1 MKTSSKP
8 FQKVRNGPLKVLAMA
23 FGFAMMAAFMALVP
37 EHGEEEEGAE
47 ENNNLTTTLFSS
59 ALLTTTTI
67 STTVQN

>member
-1 MKTSSKP
+1 MTSSKP
-8 FQKVRNGPLKVLAMA
+8 FKKVRNGPLKVLAMA

-37 EHGEEEEGAE
+37 EHGEEEPE

-67 STTVQN
+67 STTTVQN